1 MKKTSTRLVVMLCA
15 LTLGVST
22 LGGCDF
28 KKTAEDVGFK
38 QGGSLLEKG
47 TIKYDTLVDK
57 DEACI
62 QAWGDID
69 ATLQR
74 RADLIPNLVQVAK
87 GYATHERKTL
97 DEVIQARAS
106 ATQVKLEYK
115 QGVDDFSDPAKMQQF
130 QAAQSGMS
138 QALGKLMVVQESYP
152 DLKANQNFATLMTQM
167 EGSEN
172 RILQARR
179 VYNSTV
185 ADYNKELRH
194 VSGKVINP
202 VTGFE
207 FKARVPFTADA
218 DARQAPKVNFDDPP
232 AASTK

>member
-1 MKKTSTRLVVMLCA
+1 MIKTTRIATLVFA
-15 LTLGVST
+15 LTLSVSAI
-22 LGGCDF
+22 GCDI
-28 KKTAEDVGFK
+28 KKRAEDIGLK
-38 QGGSLLEKG
+38 QGDSLLEKG

-57 DEACI
+57 DEACT

-74 RADLIPNLVQVAK
+74 RNDLIPGLVQVAK
-87 GYATHERKTL
+87 GYAKHERSTL

-130 QAAQSGMS
+130 QAAQSGMT

-152 DLKANQNFATLMTQM
+152 DLKANANFATLMTQM
-167 EGSEN
+167 EGTEN

-179 VYNSTV
+179 VYNATV

-194 VSGKVINP
+194 VSGKVVNP
-202 VTGFE
+202 ITGFE
-207 FKARVPFTADA
+207 FKPRVPFTADA
-218 DARQAPKVNFDDPP
+218 EARHAPTINFDDPP
-232 AASTK
+232 AK